1 MLRCFTVSYCLA
13 EKHRIFK
20 FQGPNVGIVLS
31 TLNIV
36 KHRLHV
42 CLVEVEALAGD
53 ADDGDVDTE
62 EEYNGLQS
70 YLLVTSQ

>member
-1 MLRCFTVSYCLA
+1 MTVNYCLA
-13 EKHRIFK
+13 EKYRIFK
-20 FQGPNVGIVLS
+20 KFKGANESIVLS
-31 TLNIV
+31 TVNMA

-42 CLVEVEALAGD
+42 CLVEVEALAGN

>member
-1 MLRCFTVSYCLA
+1 MTVSDGFA

-31 TLNIV
+31 TLKMV

>member
-1 MLRCFTVSYCLA
+1 M
-13 EKHRIFK
+13 
-20 FQGPNVGIVLS
+20 PNM
-31 TLNIV
+31 V

>member
-1 MLRCFTVSYCLA
+1 MMRLNDT
-13 EKHRIFK
+13 
-20 FQGPNVGIVLS
+20 VLS
-31 TLNIV
+31 ILNMV

-70 YLLVTSQ
+70 YVLVTSL